1 MSQAWPD
8 SILRG
13 EGQSPGDGF
22 PDPGGA
28 GGRRGRRVHGRHAT
42 ELGDRFGSVV
52 SWTII
57 GALVPGAGLLAAGR
71 RVLARVLLAIVLL
84 ALVAGVVL
92 VLRGDPLQTAARV
105 VASPD
110 MLLMV
115 VLGLA
120 LLTLLWAIVVVVTHV
135 ALRRAVRLD
144 RGQRIL
150 AGTLVTSLVLVG
162 ALPAVEAAHYA
173 LVARDTVQSVFGGGQ
188 EGPSAGANRPGTAAD
203 PWAGI
208 PRVNLL
214 LIGSDAG
221 KGREGARPDTL
232 IVASIDTDSGATT
245 LFSLPRNLQRVPF
258 PPGSRAARAFPKG
271 FHCINPQ
278 NGVNTDCLLNGVW
291 SWAEN
296 NRAEYYPGV
305 KQPGLT
311 ATEQAVEQVL
321 GLEIDDYLMVNL
333 KGFITFVDAIGGIR
347 LDVTERLPI
356 GGSVEDPVPRYGWI
370 EPGRD
375 RRLDGWHA
383 LWFARSR
390 WSTNDFDRM
399 RRQRCVLGAVSRQAD
414 PRAIALNFDKIAR
427 AAKDNITTDIP
438 VRDLD
443 AWVTLAL
450 RVKQARVTSL
460 PFTDALINTV
470 NPDIPKVHR
479 IVRSALRTAGTP
491 TPTPTPSATGRGR
504 TPAPTPSGGAARP
517 VDVDEVC

>member
-1 MSQAWPD
+1 MSQGRPD
-8 SILRG
+8 SFVRAAG
-13 EGQSPGDGF
+13 RHPGDGF
-22 PDPGGA
+22 PDVSTTPPA
-28 GGRRGRRVHGRHAT
+28 LSSGRRHHGRHAT
-42 ELGDRFGSVV
+42 ERGDGFGGVLW
-52 SWTII
+52 WTVA

-71 RVLARVLLAIVLL
+71 RRVGLAVLAAV
-84 ALVAGVVL
+84 LVALAGGLVL

-105 VASPD
+105 LASPD
-110 MLLMV
+110 ALLRV
-115 VLGLA
+115 ALGLA
-120 LLTLLWAIVVVVTHV
+120 LLTLLWAAVVVLTHV
-135 ALRRAVRLD
+135 ALRGAVLLSRAQQV
-144 RGQRIL
+144 L
-150 AGTLVTSLVLVG
+150 AGVLVGSLVLAG
-162 ALPAVEAAHYA
+162 LLPAVAVANSV
-173 LVARDTVQSVFGGGQ
+173 LLARDTVASVFGGGAD
-188 EGPSAGANRPGTAAD
+188 EESAGRRPGTAAD
-203 PWAGI
+203 PWAGVS
-208 PRVNLL
+208 RVNLL

-221 KGREGARPDTL
+221 KGREGVRPDTL
-232 IVASIDTDSGATT
+232 VVASIDPASGNTT

-258 PPGSRAARAFPKG
+258 PPGSRAARAFPNG

-296 NRAEYYPGV
+296 NRAQYYPGV

-311 ATEQAVEQVL
+311 ATQQAVEQVL

-333 KGFITFVDAIGGIR
+333 KGFITFVDAIGGVR
-347 LDVTERLPI
+347 VDVTEWLPI

-399 RRQRCVLGAVSRQAD
+399 RRQRCVLAAVARQAD
-414 PRAIALNFDKIAR
+414 PRAIALNFDRIAR

-470 NPDIPKVHR
+470 DPDIPKVHR
-479 IVRSALRTAGTP
+479 IVRSALRTARTA
-491 TPTPTPSATGRGR
+491 TPTPSSTEGGRP
-504 TPAPTPSGGAARP
+504 PAPAPSARPAQP
-517 VDVDEVC
+517 VDVDQVC